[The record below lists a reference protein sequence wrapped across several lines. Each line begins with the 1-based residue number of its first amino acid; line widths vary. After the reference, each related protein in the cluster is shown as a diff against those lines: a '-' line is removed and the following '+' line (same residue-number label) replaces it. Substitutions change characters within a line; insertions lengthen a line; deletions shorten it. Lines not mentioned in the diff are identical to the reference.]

1 MASSTSPEASEI
13 RRRGRRRLL
22 GAVTL
27 VLLAVVFV
35 PMILDNEPRPKRTE
49 PSLIIPNR
57 ELAKPLPQPA
67 PAPPDATSAH
77 GVTATTSAASA
88 QGTTAATAPK
98 PATTAATPSAKA
110 AQAAQEPAT
119 APASPAAPTAAS
131 GAPKPATVAVAPP
144 KAPEKDSA
152 GAPKLEGFA
161 VQVGAFRDEAH
172 LQQVRQKLTAAGVVH
187 YTERI
192 DSGGAPVTRLRAG
205 PFSTREAAESARA
218 TLNQA
223 ALEGQVVPLP

>member
-35 PMILDNEPRPKRTE
+35 PMILDNEPRPHAME
-49 PSLIIPNR
+49 PSLVIPNR
-57 ELAKPLPQPA
+57 ELAKPLPPPA
-67 PAPPDATSAH
+67 PAA
-77 GVTATTSAASA
+77 GSAASA
-88 QGTTAATAPK
+88 HGATPATSGASASK
-98 PATTAATPSAKA
+98 PATPAAPASTAAASPSTKP
-110 AQAAQEPAT
+110 AQTAQEPAT
-119 APASPAAPTAAS
+119 AAASPGSPAAAS
-131 GAPKPATVAVAPP
+131 ATPKPATVAVAAPKPP
-144 KAPEKDSA
+144 ETVATSS
-152 GAPKLEGFA
+152 PKLEGFA

-172 LQQVRQKLTAAGVVH
+172 LEQVRQKLTAAGVVH

-218 TLNQA
+218 TLHQA
-223 ALEGQVVPLP
+223 ALDGQVVPLP